1 MPEKYWKKT
10 TDPVSM
16 HRSNFKKIPWYDIKG
31 QFLDIWQRLLSL
43 NDSPHDIAL
52 GLALGIYV
60 GFLPLMGIQM
70 AVVLVVA
77 IPFRKANKVAAVAGV
92 WISNPLT
99 VIPLYA
105 FIYWS
110 GAFFYRKDSI
120 VSYTVFKD
128 KIMNILEFSGFIDKT
143 AAFLGLGADIFIP
156 MCIGGS
162 FVGVIAGFITYFVTR
177 KFIVYYRKNQK

>member
-1 MPEKYWKKT
+1 MQ
-10 TDPVSM
+10 
-16 HRSNFKKIPWYDIKG
+16 RSNFKKIPWYDIKG
-31 QFLDIWQRLLSL
+31 QFLDIWNRLLSL

-70 AVVLVVA
+70 GVVLVVA
-77 IPFRKANKVAAVAGV
+77 LPFRRANKVSAVAGV

-105 FIYWS
+105 LIYWV
-110 GAFFYRKDSI
+110 GTFFYKKEEVLSYSI
-120 VSYTVFKD
+120 FKE
-128 KIMNILEFSGFIDKT
+128 KITDILELSGFIEKT

-156 MCIGGS
+156 MCVGGS
-162 FVGVIAGFITYFVTR
+162 VVGIIAGLITYFITKR
-177 KFIVYYRKNQK
+177 FIVYYRENIKHLNV